1 MAAAQPHAQIVD
13 VDGHELVYRQWG
25 RGLGSAAREL
35 GAKLSDST
43 LLCNR

>member
-25 RGLGSAAREL
+25 A
-35 GAKLSDST
+35 DSVQPPES
-43 LLCNR
+43 